1 MKNSEK
7 HEVISLIV
15 EIHLVTLQIHIHTH
29 IYIYIAYSQF
39 LFECPCILYECE
51 TILIFI

>member
-15 EIHLVTLQIHIHTH
+15 EIHLVTLQIHIY

-39 LFECPCILYECE
+39 LFECPRILYECE
-51 TILIFI
+51 TILMFI

>member
-15 EIHLVTLQIHIHTH
+15 EIHLVTLQIHI
-29 IYIYIAYSQF
+29 YIYIAYSQF
-39 LFECPCILYECE
+39 LFECPRILYECE
-51 TILIFI
+51 TILMFI

>member
-15 EIHLVTLQIHIHTH
+15 EIHLVTLQIHIY

-39 LFECPCILYECE
+39 LFECPRILYECE
-51 TILIFI
+51 KILMFI

>member
-15 EIHLVTLQIHIHTH
+15 EIHLVTLQIHI
-29 IYIYIAYSQF
+29 YIYI
-39 LFECPCILYECE
+39 LLILNFY
-51 TILIFI
+51 LNVHVFSMNVKRF